1 MLSIHTLNLI
11 QLIICRMSE
20 IDEIKSKLDVVEI
33 VSEKVR
39 LQRAGRNFK
48 ANCPFHNEKT
58 PSFIVDP
65 GRQSWRCFGSCGVG
79 GDVFS
84 FVMKTENM
92 EFPDALKMLAHRTG
106 VELRGYQRNE
116 SRDSYFEINKIAL
129 DFYKDSLSTNEA
141 VVARNYLE
149 SRGVNQKSV
158 DDFEIGYSPRGRDSL
173 KSHLMF
179 HEVDLEK
186 AVECGLI
193 NRLDDGTTRDF
204 FWGRL
209 MFPIFDRSGRPT
221 GFGAR
226 ALDDSMPKYINTSAT
241 PIFDK
246 RNTLYG
252 FHMAREAIR
261 NADLGVIVEGYMDVI
276 AAHEYGY
283 ENVVASMGTALT
295 VEQVRQLK
303 NLATTF
309 VLALDQDVAGQE
321 ATLRSLESAW
331 QIFGDSS
338 RRSQDPL
345 FAGNPTKINIVSL
358 PEGKDPDEFIRTH
371 GSEWEKV
378 VMDALPLMEY
388 LIPVVSDRFDINSP
402 GGKGRVVESLSPIF
416 RLLDPFDLEKYVGM
430 LADQLSATQ
439 ETVQSALKQV
449 PRRRSPR
456 NTSTNTNSKLEN
468 SKQKENSYRLDEYT
482 LSLMFNRPE
491 LREVAIQID
500 PECFIR
506 TEDRAIYLRWL
517 ELDSDE
523 SLFDALDVVL
533 KERFSSIQKYSI
545 VPSTNTDILIDFNSC
560 AKRLERRRLQQY
572 RSDLI
577 QSQDIETPPSIE
589 LQSELGNLDKKILE
603 TYTSDS

>member
-1 MLSIHTLNLI
+1 
-11 QLIICRMSE
+11 MSE
-20 IDEIKSKLDVVEI
+20 IDEIKSRLDVVEI

-39 LQRAGRNFK
+39 LQRAGRNYK
-48 ANCPFHNEKT
+48 ANCPFHNERT

-84 FVMKTENM
+84 FVMKTENL
-92 EFPDALKMLAHRTG
+92 EFSDALKMLALRTG

-116 SRDSYFEINKIAL
+116 SRDSYFEINKIAVE
-129 DFYKDSLSTNEA
+129 FYKDALLSDEA
-141 VVARNYLE
+141 IVARNYLE
-149 SRGVNQKSV
+149 ARGVNQRSIE
-158 DDFEIGYSPRGRDSL
+158 DFELGYSPRGRDSL
-173 KSHLMF
+173 KSHLLF
-179 HEVDLEK
+179 HQVDLEK
-186 AVECGLI
+186 AIECGLI

-209 MFPIFDRSGRPT
+209 MFPIFDRTGRPA

-226 ALDDSMPKYINTSAT
+226 SLDDSMPKYINTSAT
-241 PIFDK
+241 TIFDK

-283 ENVVASMGTALT
+283 KNVVASMGTALT

-338 RRSQDPL
+338 SRRSRDPL

-358 PEGKDPDEFIRTH
+358 PEGKDPDEFIRTN

-378 VMDALPLMEY
+378 VMNALPLMEY
-388 LIPVVSDRFDINSP
+388 LIPVVSDRFDIDSL

-416 RLLDPFDLEKYVGM
+416 RLLDPFDMEKYVGM
-430 LADQLSATQ
+430 LADQLSATS
-439 ETVQSALKQV
+439 ETVQAALKQV
-449 PRRRSPR
+449 PRRPGPR
-456 NTSTNTNSKLEN
+456 NALTETNIKFEN
-468 SKQKENSYRLDEYT
+468 SKQEENSYKLDEYT

-491 LREVAIQID
+491 LREVATQIA

-506 TEDRAIYLRWL
+506 TEDQAIYLKWV
-517 ELDSDE
+517 ELDSNE
-523 SLFDALDVVL
+523 SLFEALDVVL
-533 KERFSSIQKYSI
+533 QERFSNIQKYSI
-545 VPSTNTDILIDFNSC
+545 VPSTKTDILIDFNSC
-560 AKRLERRRLQQY
+560 ARRLERRRLQQY

-577 QSQDIETPPSIE
+577 QSQDIESPPSIE

>member
-1 MLSIHTLNLI
+1 MLSIHILNPIL
-11 QLIICRMSE
+11 LIICQMSE
-20 IDEIKSKLDVVEI
+20 IDDIKSRLDVVEI

-39 LQRAGRNFK
+39 LQRAGRNYK

-65 GRQSWRCFGSCGVG
+65 GRQSWRCFGSCGIG

-92 EFPDALKMLAHRTG
+92 EFSDALRMLAHRTG
-106 VELRGYQRNE
+106 VELRGYKKNE

-129 DFYKDSLSTNEA
+129 DFYKDSLMTDEA
-141 VVARNYLE
+141 IVARNYLK
-149 SRGVNQKSV
+149 SRGVNQQSIE
-158 DDFEIGYSPRGRDSL
+158 DFDLGYSPRVRDSL
-173 KSHLMF
+173 KSHLLF

-193 NRLDDGTTRDF
+193 NRLDDGNTRDF

-209 MFPIFDRSGRPT
+209 MFPIFDRSGRPA

-226 ALDDSMPKYINTSAT
+226 SLDDSMPKYINTSAT
-241 PIFDK
+241 TVFDK

-252 FHMAREAIR
+252 FHKAREAIR
-261 NADLGVIVEGYMDVI
+261 DADLGVIVEGYMDVI

-283 ENVVASMGTALT
+283 KNVVASMGTALT
-295 VEQVRQLK
+295 AEQVRQLK
-303 NLATTF
+303 NLAKTF
-309 VLALDQDVAGQE
+309 VLALDQDAAGQE

-345 FAGNPTKINIVSL
+345 FAGNPTKINVVSL
-358 PEGKDPDEFIRTH
+358 PEGKDPDDFIRTH

-378 VMDALPLMEY
+378 VRNALPLMEY

-416 RLLDPFDLEKYVGM
+416 RLLDPFDTEKYVGM
-430 LADQLSATQ
+430 LAEQLSATP
-439 ETVQSALKQV
+439 ETVNAALKRV
-449 PRRRSPR
+449 PRRPGSQ
-456 NTSTNTNSKLEN
+456 NTSIDLKPKFENSNQLEN
-468 SKQKENSYRLDEYT
+468 TYKLDEYT
-482 LSLMFNRPE
+482 LSLMLNRPE

-506 TEDRAIYLRWL
+506 TEDREIYLKWL
-517 ELDSDE
+517 EFDSDE

-533 KERFSSIQKYSI
+533 KERFSNIQKYSI

-560 AKRLERRRLQQY
+560 ANRLERRRLQQY

-577 QSQDIETPPSIE
+577 QSQDTESPPSIS

>member
-1 MLSIHTLNLI
+1 
-11 QLIICRMSE
+11 MSE
-20 IDEIKSKLDVVEI
+20 IDDIKSRLDVVEI

-39 LQRAGRNFK
+39 LQRAGRNYK

-65 GRQSWRCFGSCGVG
+65 GRQSWRCFGSCAIG

-92 EFPDALKMLAHRTG
+92 EFPDALKMLAQRTG
-106 VELRGYQRNE
+106 VELRGYQGNE
-116 SRDSYFEINKIAL
+116 SRNSYFDINKIAL
-129 DFYKDSLSTNEA
+129 DFYRDSLLTDEA

-149 SRGVNQKSV
+149 SRGVNQRSIE
-158 DDFEIGYSPRGRDSL
+158 DFNLGYSPRGRDSL
-173 KSHLMF
+173 KSHLLF

-193 NRLDDGTTRDF
+193 NRFDDGTTRDF

-209 MFPIFDRSGRPT
+209 MFPIFDRSGRPA

-226 ALDDSMPKYINTSAT
+226 SLDDSMPKYINTSAT

-252 FHMAREAIR
+252 FHMARDAIR
-261 NADLGVIVEGYMDVI
+261 DADRGVIVEGYMDVI

-283 ENVVASMGTALT
+283 KNVVASMGTALT

-303 NLATTF
+303 NLAKTF

-331 QIFGDSS
+331 QIFGDSN

-345 FAGNPTKINIVSL
+345 FAGNPTKINVVSL
-358 PEGKDPDEFIRTH
+358 PLGKDPDDFIRTQ
-371 GSEWEKV
+371 GSEWEEV
-378 VMDALPLMEY
+378 IANALPLMEY
-388 LIPVVSDRFDINSP
+388 LIPVVSERFDINSP

-416 RLLDPFDLEKYVGM
+416 RLLDPFDTEKYVGM
-430 LADQLSATQ
+430 LAEQLSATS
-439 ETVQSALKQV
+439 ETVHAALKQV
-449 PRRRSPR
+449 PRRPTSK
-456 NTSTNTNSKLEN
+456 NTSIDTKPKFERLSQDEN
-468 SKQKENSYRLDEYT
+468 AYKLDEYT

-491 LREVAIQID
+491 LREVAIRID

-506 TEDRAIYLRWL
+506 TEDREIYLKWL
-517 ELDSDE
+517 ELDSEE
-523 SLFDALDVVL
+523 SLSESLDVVL

-560 AKRLERRRLQQY
+560 ANRLERRRLQQY

-577 QSQDIETPPSIE
+577 QSQDTESPPSIE

>member
-1 MLSIHTLNLI
+1 
-11 QLIICRMSE
+11 
-20 IDEIKSKLDVVEI
+20 
-33 VSEKVR
+33 
-39 LQRAGRNFK
+39 
-48 ANCPFHNEKT
+48 
-58 PSFIVDP
+58 
-65 GRQSWRCFGSCGVG
+65 
-79 GDVFS
+79 
-84 FVMKTENM
+84 
-92 EFPDALKMLAHRTG
+92 MLAHRTG
-106 VELRGYQRNE
+106 VELRGYQKNE

-129 DFYKDSLSTNEA
+129 DFYKDSLMTDEA
-141 VVARNYLE
+141 IVARNYLK
-149 SRGVNQKSV
+149 SRGVNQQSIE
-158 DDFEIGYSPRGRDSL
+158 DFDLGYSPRVRDSL
-173 KSHLMF
+173 KSHLLF

-193 NRLDDGTTRDF
+193 NRLDDGNTRDF

-209 MFPIFDRSGRPT
+209 MFPIFDRSGRPA

-226 ALDDSMPKYINTSAT
+226 SLDDSMPKYINTSAT
-241 PIFDK
+241 TVFDK

-252 FHMAREAIR
+252 FHKAREAIR
-261 NADLGVIVEGYMDVI
+261 DADLGVIVEGYMDVI

-283 ENVVASMGTALT
+283 KNVVASMGTALT
-295 VEQVRQLK
+295 AEQVRQLK
-303 NLATTF
+303 NLAKTF
-309 VLALDQDVAGQE
+309 VLALDQDAAGQE

-345 FAGNPTKINIVSL
+345 FAGNPTKINVVSL
-358 PEGKDPDEFIRTH
+358 PEGKDPDDFIRTH

-378 VMDALPLMEY
+378 VRNALPLMEY

-416 RLLDPFDLEKYVGM
+416 RLLDPFDTEKYVGM
-430 LADQLSATQ
+430 LAEQLSATS
-439 ETVQSALKQV
+439 ETVNAALKKV
-449 PRRRSPR
+449 PRRPGSQ
-456 NTSTNTNSKLEN
+456 NTSIDLKPKFENSNQLEN
-468 SKQKENSYRLDEYT
+468 TYKLDEYT
-482 LSLMFNRPE
+482 LSLMLNRPE

-506 TEDRAIYLRWL
+506 TEDREIYLKWL
-517 ELDSDE
+517 EFDSDE

-533 KERFSSIQKYSI
+533 KERFSNIQKYSI

-560 AKRLERRRLQQY
+560 ANRLERRRLQQY

-577 QSQDIETPPSIE
+577 QSQDTESPPSIS